1 MKYDIII
8 PTIYRDYY
16 FLKKVVK
23 YIIANLDP
31 DNIFIITNKSY
42 SIYISKDIQNNK
54 KCHIIHEDELLPG
67 LTYSIIHKTLINHNI
82 ANPFTGWYF
91 QQFLKMGFALSNY
104 AQNSYYL
111 SWDSDTL
118 PIKHIDFF
126 DSNNHPLF
134 TMKTEYHQPYFNSI
148 IRLLGLKKTNPK
160 SYIAEHML
168 FNKEIMREL
177 INDIEESAMEG
188 NIWYEKIISSIDK
201 GEPHGF
207 SEFETYGTYCNTK
220 YPNLYNERDIPS
232 FRYGGFIQGRFIND
246 NILYTISPDIA
257 YITFEVYH
265 IPPFPW
271 NMLCYIQNYYFKK
284 KERLILK
291 LKKYI

>member
-23 YIIANLDP
+23 YIIANLEP
-31 DNIFIITNKSY
+31 DNIFIITNKTLCR
-42 SIYISKDIQNNK
+42 YISNDILQNK
-54 KCHIIHEDELLPG
+54 LCCIIYEDDLLPE
-67 LTYSIIHKTLINHNI
+67 LTYNKVQNILIKHRI

-91 QQFLKMGFALSNY
+91 QQFIKMGFALSNY
-104 AQNSYYL
+104 ANNTYYL

-118 PIKHIDFF
+118 PIKHISFF
-126 DSNNHPLF
+126 DSNEHPMF
-134 TMKTEYHQPYFNSI
+134 TMKTEHHQPYFNSI
-148 IRLLGLKKTNPK
+148 SRLLGIKKNTPK

-168 FNKEIMREL
+168 FNRGIMCEL
-177 INDIEESAMEG
+177 INEINNSTLEG
-188 NIWYEKIISSIDK
+188 DIWYEKIISSIDN

-207 SEFETYGTYCNTK
+207 SEFETYGTYCKNK
-220 YPNLYNERDIPS
+220 YPHLYKERHLPG

-246 NILYTISPDIA
+246 NILKKLSPDIA

-265 IPPFPW
+265 TPPFPW
-271 NMLCYIQNYYFKK
+271 NVICNLQNMYFKK

-291 LKKYI
+291 LRQV